1 MEEALFKFLQ
11 SHILGSDGI
20 QHFDWYNG
28 QPDDPK
34 AHDTFKKPAVFVRI
48 LPYQVKTLSTGRQTA
63 QVDFELIVCQDIVKP
78 FNKIA
83 GEQAQNKQFKSL
95 GLAPKITKR
104 ILLKSDKN
112 NGIGTILRKTGIP
125 DHAFEAIINQTEVYS
140 CRIVDD
146 SARIAKV
153 SFPND
158 ADKTLTI
165 QVDA

>member
-11 SHILGSDGI
+11 GLILGSEGV

-48 LPYQVKTLSTGRQTA
+48 LPYKVKSFSSGRQTA
-63 QVDFELIVCQDIVKP
+63 QVDFELVICQDIVKP

-83 GEQAQNKQFKSL
+83 GEQAQNKQLKTLSL
-95 GLAPKITKR
+95 STKITKL

-112 NGIGTILRKTGIP
+112 NGIGTIMRKTGIP
-125 DHAFEAIINQTEVYS
+125 DHAFEAILNQTEVFS

-146 SARIAKV
+146 SARIAKAP
-153 SFPND
+153 FPSD

-165 QVDA
+165 EVDA